1 MKGKRFTPSTV
12 SIHLS
17 PNVTVGHLSI
27 FSKARKCPSFHT
39 VLGNLRIDPKKV
51 INLLMPSFNDVLFT
65 AYKSGNLNPR
75 ISQRKI
81 PIFEEN

>member
-1 MKGKRFTPSTV
+1 MFLRMPKKGKKVEREASPIVYSTV

-39 VLGNLRIDPKKV
+39 VLGSLRIDPKKV
-51 INLLMPSFNDVLFT
+51 INLLMPSFIDVSLLT
-65 AYKSGNLNPR
+65 KV
-75 ISQRKI
+75 KI
-81 PIFEEN
+81 